1 VNSFTT
7 PFVSVIIP
15 VFNDAERLS
24 ICLEALENQTYPQAS
39 YEVIVIDNAS
49 DDGGKIKE
57 VVARYPQATYAF
69 ESSPGSYAARN
80 KGIALAKGEI
90 VAFTDADCIPA
101 LDWLEKGSENL
112 LRVPN
117 CGLVAGNIEIFFK
130 NPEKLTTVELYE
142 SLMALPQKE
151 FLEVHHYGATA
162 NVFTFKTV
170 IDRVGIFNAKLKSSG
185 DVEWGQR
192 VYACGYQQVYGSD
205 VCVAHPARNSFAQLY
220 KRTIRHAGGVY
231 DLHHSGES
239 SFFKRNQ
246 LFLNY
251 LGFNL
256 MPPLMFAYST
266 FLNPK
271 LKNINQKLQV
281 AFVMFYIRYT
291 TAWELCKLK
300 LGGISARE

>member
-1 VNSFTT
+1 MDKLST

-15 VFNDAERLS
+15 VFNDADRLR
-24 ICLEALENQTYPQAS
+24 ICLEALEKQTYPQS
-39 YEVIVIDNAS
+39 CYEVIAIDNAS
-49 DDGGKIKE
+49 NDGGKTKE
-57 VVARYPQATYAF
+57 VVESYSQAIYGF
-69 ESSPGSYAARN
+69 EESPGSYVARN
-80 KGIALAKGEI
+80 KGISLSKGEVI
-90 VAFTDADCIPA
+90 AFTDADCIPA
-101 LDWLEKGSENL
+101 LNWIEKGVDNL

-117 CGLVAGNIEIFFK
+117 RRMVAGKIEIFFK
-130 NPEKLTTVELYE
+130 NPDKLTPVELYE

-170 IDRVGIFNAKLKSSG
+170 LDRVGVFNAKLKSSG

-192 VYACGYQQVYGSD
+192 VYACGYQQVYSED
-205 VCVAHPARNSFAQLY
+205 VCVAHPARYSFAQLY

-231 DLHHSGES
+231 DLHHSEKY
-239 SFFKRNQ
+239 SFLKRNQ
-246 LFLNY
+246 LFLSY

-266 FLNPK
+266 FLNPQ
-271 LKNINQKLQV
+271 LKNISQKLQV